1 MKRLMILFAVAL
13 LMMIIIPISAYLWID
28 WQSHD
33 YLYDSAAD
41 IPERD
46 VAVVLGTAKHLAGG
60 RTNLFYTT
68 RIKAAAELYHAG
80 KIHYIIVSGAN
91 PSHNYNEPA
100 QMTADLI
107 AAGVPAERIQ
117 PDYAGLR
124 TLDSILRAEHIFGQT
139 RYTIISQ
146 PFHNARAVYIAR
158 HQGHDVVAYN
168 ARDVSLKSSIKTR
181 IREFGARLKALLDL
195 HITGK
200 EAKYYG
206 DPIPFPPH
214 STQETP

>member
-1 MKRLMILFAVAL
+1 MKRLMILLVLAL
-13 LMMIIIPISAYLWID
+13 LALIIIPISAYLWIEL
-28 WQSHD
+28 QSRD
-33 YLYDSAAD
+33 YLYDQTAD

-46 VAVVLGTAKHLAGG
+46 VAIVLGTAKYLAGG
-60 RTNLFYTT
+60 RTNLFYTS

-80 KIHYIIVSGAN
+80 KVRYIIVSGAN
-91 PSHNYNEPA
+91 PSRSYNEPA
-100 QMTADLI
+100 QMKADLI
-107 AAGVPAERIQ
+107 AAGIPAERIQ

-139 RYTIISQ
+139 RYTIVSQ

-168 ARDVSLKSSIKTR
+168 AGDVSLKSSIKTR

-195 HITGK
+195 HITDK

-214 STQETP
+214 STQDTP